1 MANRGSSLS
10 HESRCVAVEW
20 YLNVWAVGEI
30 GRLQTLWFTSGL
42 RCHVEYHNN
51 YGTGR
56 QRNANAVT
64 TVAKYKT
71 LSCLLRVVFSTIV
84 YSSRAVKCS
93 VSHTHTGY
101 HHHVWVRWRG
111 MNYVTADTS
120 TAPHLLPQQQ
130 QQQQIA
136 RERRRSLHLFLPPP
150 SADKPLHRILIPSSH
165 PSVHRLLF

>member
-10 HESRCVAVEW
+10 HENHCVAVEW
-20 YLNVWAVGEI
+20 SLNVWALGET

-51 YGTGR
+51 YGTGG
-56 QRNANAVT
+56 QRNENAVT
-64 TVAKYKT
+64 IVAKYKT
-71 LSCLLRVVFSTIV
+71 LLCLLRVVFSTIV
-84 YSSRAVKCS
+84 SSSRVVKCS
-93 VSHTHTGY
+93 VSHTHAGY

-130 QQQQIA
+130 QQQIA
-136 RERRRSLHLFLPPP
+136 KERRRSLHLFLPPS
-150 SADKPLHRILIPSSH
+150 SADEPLHSILIPSSQ